1 MADIFA
7 ASAERFGSIVGY
19 EQSGDSLVDTS
30 WYDNWFTELPAG
42 DDTLTGPEGSQRIFK
57 GPKLNSGK
65 SDYINGLSQ
74 VVKKG
79 NDIGVDNLNVQQ
91 KKEYDA
97 ASVALEDILAADEAA
112 RATGNEDGILTSAGY
127 DLQSKR
133 EELLKE
139 LTNARSVLAGGDL
152 STFDVSEAPGQ
163 SVANLAHQCFLL
175 YNLTTFSKF
184 HRQLLVRQVPAPAFG
199 AKGAPDFYKFK
210 AGDPRILTPGYYST
224 KNNYTKMFL
233 VGEQKTNLNNLLTLK
248 RHGAKFGNMTSP
260 EISQLIPRLRIF
272 KEYLEA
278 DQKAVV
284 EFEFKPNTDVSMGIS
299 SKVDIDYLGVTAN
312 KFIRGDDVGVKSFSW
327 EFVGSD
333 PFTATREV
341 AASLHLTA
349 QHFSSFAR
357 LRTSSNVIAGS
368 TGKASS
374 GEYRYLDLVLQPD
387 CRDQSLRAQNYNN
400 YVPECYRV
408 RVEVGYN
415 SGKPKTFGSFT
426 SDGEFSESVSCH
438 TDILILNPTDHKFE
452 YNDDGSVDLVINFR
466 GSLDALMNDKM
477 MNILIPN
484 GDSSASGVQV
494 DLAMLT
500 PAMRSEIKPILLD
513 RRTRKNPAAR
523 FIPLDLAEE
532 SLKYVKANKKNIDG
546 VDGIIETLSNQ
557 IAKTFVTNKQ
567 LFMAHIFDKLDTNG
581 AIFSYGM
588 TRNELRTFTLWQTD
602 LATDVLPNEISL
614 QSVINGGSNLAAQV
628 SEYSSAAD
636 NRILTAKTP
645 VDFPLPGQQQNHWK
659 YKAAQGNNVIA
670 SLGDGSSLFRALASN
685 NQEELNKNIEKIKQ
699 LQTDSLSLPSQRVN
713 YFFLGDLLAVV
724 FDSVTG
730 EDSFDSGQFKMD
742 LLTITAEHSWTGSGD
757 LGEFHRDIASLEA
770 SGAAIPEAL
779 NQIGFKSN
787 SKPLTTKNILKQF
800 RIVLGCIEAKL
811 KATGNTEII
820 NLAHIPISVQLFNQ
834 FMIDNILSKDE
845 TNYSFFQFI
854 NHVISDL
861 VIKTLGTKCFGGLID
876 TNLSTQT
883 LLINSPKNLE
893 SHASFIHPP
902 RHTARAKKGESAY
915 QLVDPRKIDPNDPVF
930 GVCNE
935 QVKNI
940 LEYIVIGAP
949 SSNVEELN
957 GDYINDTSSGIYHLG
972 YGLDRGLVKTMKF
985 AKTNQEFLP
994 EAAFASEGGL
1004 LLNQLANAYDVTIEM
1019 VGNNL
1024 FKIGQYVYIDAEA
1037 LGAGPSWADDTSG
1050 TGPTAGRKR
1059 SWANLMGLG
1068 GYHLVTEI
1076 ANSISDNGVYTT
1088 TIKAR
1093 YQSGGTRSKWDANL
1107 YP

>member
-1 MADIFA
+1 MAGPFDTLQDRFKNIRDTA
-7 ASAERFGSIVGY
+7 ASSDF
-19 EQSGDSLVDTS
+19 
-30 WYDNWFTELPAG
+30 
-42 DDTLTGPEGSQRIFK
+42 EGSLLDKEWSDTWLPQQTGGGADLTFIETGF
-57 GPKLNSGK
+57 GNQDK
-65 SDYINGLSQ
+65 SDVLDGLSR
-74 VVKKG
+74 VVKQG
-79 NDIGVDNLNVQQ
+79 NDIGYDNLTTQQ
-91 KKEYDA
+91 KDEYDLA
-97 ASVALEDILAADEAA
+97 NDTIKDIVRDDELAKKRGD
-112 RATGNEDGILTSAGY
+112 EDGIVAANMSESQLARENLIKSLTS
-127 DLQSKR
+127 
-133 EELLKE
+133 
-139 LTNARSVLAGGDL
+139 ARSVLAGGDI
-152 STFDVSEAPGQ
+152 SDFDLAEGISQA
-163 SVANLAHQCFLL
+163 VANMAHQCFLL
-175 YNLTTFSKF
+175 YNLSTFSKF

-199 AKGAPDFYKFK
+199 SSGAPSFYKFK
-210 AGDPRILTPGYYST
+210 AGKDPRILTPGYYST

-233 VGEQKTNLNNLLTLK
+233 VGEQKTNLNNLFTLK
-248 RHGAKFGNMTSP
+248 RHGAKFGNMTSA

-284 EFEFKPNTDVSMGIS
+284 EFEFKPNTDVNMGIT
-299 SKVDIDYLGVTAN
+299 SKIDIDYLGVTSN
-312 KFIRGDDVGVKSFSW
+312 KFIRGDDIGVKSFSW
-327 EFVGSD
+327 EFIGSD

-349 QHFSSFAR
+349 QHFSSFVK

-387 CRDQSLRAQNYNN
+387 CRAKNLRAQNYSN
-400 YVPECYRV
+400 YAPECYRI

-415 SGKPKTFGSFT
+415 SGKPKTFGTFS
-426 SDGEFSESVSCH
+426 SDGEFTEAVECH
-438 TDILILNPTDHKFE
+438 TDTLLLNPTDHKFE
-452 YNDDGSVDLVINFR
+452 YNDDGSVDLTINLR

-477 MNILIPN
+477 MNILLPN
-484 GDSSASGVQV
+484 GSSTASGVQV
-494 DLAMLT
+494 DLEELT
-500 PAMRSEIKPILLD
+500 PNLRTKIEPILLD
-513 RRTRKNPAAR
+513 NRTKANPAAR
-523 FIPLDLAEE
+523 YIPLDLAED
-532 SLKYVKANKKNIDG
+532 SLKFVQVNKKNIDSS
-546 VDGIIETLSNQ
+546 DKIIEILSNQ
-557 IAKTFVTNKQ
+557 ISKTFVVNKQ
-567 LFMAHIFDKLDTNG
+567 LFMAHIFDKLDSNG

-588 TRNELRTFTLWQTD
+588 TRDELRTFTLWQTS
-602 LATDVLPNEISL
+602 LATDTLPPEVALPKVIS
-614 QSVINGGSNLAAQV
+614 GGATRSDMVDELYFDEYFMSPQTVSIGAMGANSILATLGSDSN
-628 SEYSSAAD
+628 
-636 NRILTAKTP
+636 
-645 VDFPLPGQQQNHWK
+645 
-659 YKAAQGNNVIA
+659 
-670 SLGDGSSLFRALASN
+670 SLFRALASN
-685 NQEELNKNIEKIKQ
+685 NQENLNENIEAIKKI
-699 LQTDSLSLPSQRVN
+699 QTNLSALPAQRVN

-730 EDSFDSGQFKMD
+730 EDSFFSGQFKNE
-742 LLTITAEHSWTGSGD
+742 LLTIANSTSMRDRFGD
-757 LGEFHRDIASLEA
+757 RFQQFQNDLATIENSPAPFTETLSQL
-770 SGAAIPEAL
+770 
-779 NQIGFKSN
+779 GFKPN
-787 SKPLTTKNILKQF
+787 GRPPTTTTVLKQF
-800 RIVLGCIEAKL
+800 RMVLGCIEAKL
-811 KATGNTEII
+811 KASGNTEVI
-820 NLAHIPISVQLFNQ
+820 NLAHIPISVQLFTQ

-893 SHASFIHPP
+893 THASFIPPPHPGL
-902 RHTARAKKGESAY
+902 RAKKGESAY
-915 QLVDPRKIDPNDPVF
+915 QLVDPRKIEPNDPVF
-930 GVCNE
+930 GTCRD

-940 LEYIVIGAP
+940 FEYIVIGAP
-949 SSNVEELN
+949 SNNVEELN

-1024 FKIGQYVYIDAEA
+1024 FKIGQYVYIDAEV

-1050 TGPTAGRKR
+1050 GGRKR

-1076 ANSISDNGVYTT
+1076 ANSVSDNGVYTT